1 MFVPFFF
8 AYRCTGYNVYSFLDP
23 DQPANSLIGVCV
35 VPGYSCNA
43 TATVLNVGYYANVT
57 FDNGAISVTVY
68 TAGPTTLSDQFVI
81 YITIS
86 DGLAG
91 ARLEIYIRTIPL
103 PILTYNNVTSL
114 AELYYRGVQV
124 NVAIQPPGTE
134 LTYANALSMTTAVGT
149 PKARVSSSNTTM
161 VSLELPANM
170 SVSKEK
176 NIQPV
181 INLVDNSKGRE
192 ILLNHKL
199 LFSVTHPVYFT
210 AVHNSK
216 CVHHLSL
223 EIQCK

>member
-8 AYRCTGYNVYSFLDP
+8 AYRCTAYHVYSFLDP
-23 DQPANSLIGVCV
+23 DQPANSLLGVFV
-35 VPGYSCNA
+35 VPGFSS
-43 TATVLNVGYYANVT
+43 TTSVKVGKPSYTHVT
-57 FDNGAISVTVY
+57 FDSGTVKVY
-68 TAGPTTLSDQFVI
+68 TVGPTTFDDEDFI
-81 YITIS
+81 DIRIR
-86 DGLAG
+86 GGG
-91 ARLEIYIRTIPL
+91 AIAHLQIYIRTIPL

-114 AELYYRGVQV
+114 AELYYSGVKV

-149 PKARVSSSNTTM
+149 PNANVSSSNTTM

-181 INLVDNSKGRE
+181 INLVDNSKGQE
-192 ILLNHKL
+192 ILLNHRF
-199 LFSVTHPVYFT
+199 LFSVTHPVNFT

-216 CVHHLSL
+216 SVHYLSL

>member
-8 AYRCTGYNVYSFLDP
+8 AYRCTAYNVYSFLDP
-23 DQPANSLIGVCV
+23 DQPANSLLGVFEL
-35 VPGYSCNA
+35 PGFSNNTSILLLDTAYYS
-43 TATVLNVGYYANVT
+43 NVS
-57 FDNGAISVTVY
+57 FDNGTFTLAVYTVLPTRLNDESLVPIFILDGTVY
-68 TAGPTTLSDQFVI
+68 DLI
-81 YITIS
+81 
-86 DGLAG
+86 
-91 ARLEIYIRTIPL
+91 IYIRTIPL

-114 AELYYRGVQV
+114 AELYYRGVEV
-124 NVAIQPPGTE
+124 SVAIRPPGTA
-134 LTYANALSMTTAVGT
+134 LTYANASSMTTAIGT
-149 PKARVSSSNTTM
+149 PTANRSSSNTTM

-181 INLVDNSKGRE
+181 MNLVDNSKGQE
-192 ILLNHKL
+192 ILLNHKNL
-199 LFSVTHPVYFT
+199 ADGTYAVNFT